1 MLLFNLFRFL
11 FSALFSSIN
20 MYRMCF
26 LSLVYIFLQARI
38 ALLQDEVSTVGNEVD
53 ALKVLLIHFF
63 IVDLELM
70 V

>member
-1 MLLFNLFRFL
+1 MYF
-11 FSALFSSIN
+11 FS
-20 MYRMCF
+20 
-26 LSLVYIFLQARI
+26 QARI

>member
-1 MLLFNLFRFL
+1 
-11 FSALFSSIN
+11 

-53 ALKVLLIHFF
+53 ALKVLLILSF
-63 IVDLELM
+63 VEDLELM
-70 V
+70 VLIIFSV